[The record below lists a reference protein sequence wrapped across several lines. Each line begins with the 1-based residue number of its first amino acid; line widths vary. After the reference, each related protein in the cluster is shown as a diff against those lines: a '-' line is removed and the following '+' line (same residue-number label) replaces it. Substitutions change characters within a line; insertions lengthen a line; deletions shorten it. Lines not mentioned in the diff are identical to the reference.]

1 MIGKILKKDFSRN
14 KVITITLFVFIM
26 LAALLVASAVG
37 IVTELLGSVDGL
49 FTESSAPHFVQM
61 HSGEIDQS
69 AIDIFTAENKEIVKG
84 QQTVELLNINGV
96 NIFLGGSETSEADS
110 VMENAFVKQNNSF
123 DFLLDTDNQILHLS
137 DGEIAV
143 PLYHMQQYD
152 LQVGDAVKIA
162 NGGFNMEFT
171 ISAFI
176 RDAQMNPSIVTS
188 KRFLVSDNDWET
200 LKANI
205 GESEYLIEFELY
217 DIDRIGELE
226 NLYQNTALPQKGPAI
241 TYLLLK
247 LMNSLTDGI
256 VAAVIILIGILLI
269 IIAALCLRFTLLA
282 TIEEDYQE
290 IGVMKAIGIHSRDI
304 RTLYL
309 TKYVVMAAA
318 ACVCGYVLSLFV
330 GGIFTQ
336 NITLYMGGADKIPWN
351 ALLPFVG
358 TGLVFAAVAAF
369 CRLILRKF
377 RRISAVEALRSGRSN
392 DNSKLAHG
400 MKLRSSS
407 FPNVNVFLGVREVI
421 GRFKIYG
428 LLCFVFIVCAFLMVV
443 PLNFLN
449 TVESPEFISYMGA
462 GRSDVRIDLQQTGDI
477 EKRYGDMVQTIQND
491 PDVIKYSAL
500 VTSSYKVL
508 NNDDEYENIKVEIGD
523 FSIFPLEYV
532 SGAAPKQKNEIAL
545 SSMNADELNKSVGDM
560 LNLIVNGEER
570 KLTVCGIYQDV
581 TNGGKTAKAVLPYTA
596 DNILW
601 YTVNLNVKAGT
612 DMTAKIDEYGAAF
625 YPAKVTD
632 MENYVSQTLGGIIG
646 QFRLAVKFALLF
658 AVAIAVLITAM
669 FSKMLMAKDA
679 AGISIMRSLGFSYRN
694 IRMQYITRALSVL
707 LIGVIAGMAVAV
719 TLGPGLA
726 GALLTGA
733 SRISF
738 VVNPIVSYILCPL
751 ALIAAVTITMM
762 ISCMTMK
769 KTSSLIMTA
778 E

>member
-1 MIGKILKKDFSRN
+1 MIGRILKKDFLRN

-26 LAALLVASAVG
+26 LAALLVASAAG
-37 IVTELLGSVDGL
+37 MITELLGSVDSL
-49 FTESSAPHFVQM
+49 FIRSGAPHFVQM
-61 HSGEIDQS
+61 HVGEIDQP
-69 AIDIFTAENKEIVKG
+69 AIDSFASKNREIVKG
-84 QQTVELLNINGV
+84 QQTVELLGINGSD
-96 NIFLGGSETSEADS
+96 IILGNNETSEAGS
-110 VMENAFVKQNNSF
+110 VMENAFVKQNDSF
-123 DFLLDTDNQILHLS
+123 DFLLDTDNQILRLS

-152 LQVGDAVKIA
+152 LQIGDTVKIVS
-162 NGGFNMEFT
+162 GGFSMEFT
-171 ISAFI
+171 ITAFI

-188 KRFLVSDNDWET
+188 KRFLVSDNDWKT

-205 GESEYLIEFELY
+205 GETEYLIEFQLY
-217 DIDRIGELE
+217 DINQTGELE
-226 NLYQNTALPQKGPAI
+226 NLYQNTALPQKGTAI
-241 TYLLLK
+241 TYSLLK

-256 VAAVIILIGILLI
+256 VAAVIILLAILLI
-269 IIAALCLRFTLLA
+269 LIAALCLRFTMLA
-282 TIEEDYQE
+282 TIEEDYRE

-304 RTLYL
+304 RRLYL
-309 TKYVVMAAA
+309 TKYVCLAAA
-318 ACVCGYVLSLFV
+318 ACGCGYVLSLFV
-330 GGIFTQ
+330 GGLFTG
-336 NITLYMGGADKIPWN
+336 NITLYMGGAKKTLWS

-358 TGLVFAAVAAF
+358 AGLVFAAVAAF

-392 DNSKLAHG
+392 DNGKLARG
-400 MKLRSSS
+400 LKLRSSS
-407 FPNVNVFLGVREVI
+407 FPNVNVFLGIREVL

-428 LLCFVFIVCAFLMVV
+428 LLCFVFIVCAFLMIV

-462 GRSDVRIDLQQTGDI
+462 GRSDIRIDLQQTEDI

-500 VTSSYKVL
+500 VTSSFKVL
-508 NNDDEYENIKVEIGD
+508 NNDGEYENIKVEIGD
-523 FSIFPLEYV
+523 FSIFPLEYTNG
-532 SGAAPKQKNEIAL
+532 SAPKQENQIAL
-545 SSMNADELNKSVGDM
+545 SSLNAAELNKSVGDT
-560 LNLIVNGEER
+560 LNLVVNGEER
-570 KLTVCGIYQDV
+570 KLAVCGIYQDV
-581 TNGGKTAKAVLPYTA
+581 TNGGKTAKAVLPYAA

-601 YTVNLNVKAGT
+601 YTVNLDVKAET
-612 DMTAKIDEYGAAF
+612 DMTVKIDEYGAAF
-625 YPAKVTD
+625 YPAKITD

-646 QFRLAVKFALLF
+646 QLRLAVKFALLL

-669 FSKMLMAKDA
+669 FFKMLMAKDA
-679 AGISIMRSLGFSYRN
+679 AGISIMRSIGFSYGN
-694 IRMQYITRALSVL
+694 IRTQYITRALSVL
-707 LIGVIAGMAVAV
+707 LIGVIVGTVAAV

-738 VVNPIVSYILCPL
+738 VGNPLVSYVLCPGS
-751 ALIAAVTITMM
+751 LIAAVTITMM
-762 ISCMTMK
+762 ISCVTMK